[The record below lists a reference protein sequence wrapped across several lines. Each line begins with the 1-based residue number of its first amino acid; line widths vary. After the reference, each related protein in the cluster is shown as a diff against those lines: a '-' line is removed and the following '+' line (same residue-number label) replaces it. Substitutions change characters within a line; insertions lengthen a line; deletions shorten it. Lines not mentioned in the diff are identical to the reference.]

1 MIAFMKKHNGFLFF
15 PFCYCN
21 LATQS
26 MNPYQKKRRW
36 KFFLLIFAILI
47 GIASVFY
54 TDSFVKKME
63 REEANQFQ
71 LWVKVQERSMLLM
84 DNDNFREVVE
94 SVRKNTKTP
103 VIVVDSSQ
111 NITTYFGLDST
122 KTNYATD
129 TKLTYDSLYFV
140 HQLRKMSAQHRP
152 LTMNILGS
160 SYQAYYKDSFILTQ
174 LRYFPYI
181 QMAVIFLFLLTAYA
195 AFSSAR
201 RDEQDHVWVGLA
213 KETAHQLGTPISSL
227 MAWTE
232 LMKSKFDAEDDP
244 LIAEMENDIKRLEII
259 ADRFSKIGSKPILE
273 DHTVYIVVSDFI
285 RYFKV
290 RTSDKVKFSIS
301 GDEQVRAMLNIPLF
315 DWVIENLLKN
325 AANAI
330 ENEGSIS
337 INIIENLAKEQVFID
352 VTDTGKGI
360 PRSKFDA
367 VFQPGY
373 TTRKR
378 GWGLGLSLTK
388 RIVENYHSGEI
399 FVKDSEVGKGTTFR
413 IILKSSLR
421 YEPTIA

>member
-1 MIAFMKKHNGFLFF
+1 
-15 PFCYCN
+15 
-21 LATQS
+21 
-26 MNPYQKKRRW
+26 
-36 KFFLLIFAILI
+36 
-47 GIASVFY
+47 
-54 TDSFVKKME
+54 ME
-63 REEANQFQ
+63 REEADQFH
-71 LWVKVQERSMLLM
+71 LWVKIQERAMFLY
-84 DNDNFREVVE
+84 DNDDYRVVVE
-94 SVRKNTKTP
+94 TVRQNTKTP
-103 VIVVDSSQ
+103 VIMVDSSGV
-111 NITTYFGLDST
+111 ISSFFGLDST
-122 KTNYATD
+122 KTNYPIAD
-129 TKLTYDSLYFV
+129 TKLTYDSVYFV
-140 HQLRKMSAQHRP
+140 RQLRQMKAQHP
-152 LTMNILGS
+152 PDEMNIFGKKFK
-160 SYQAYYKDSFILTQ
+160 AYYRDSFVLTQ

-181 QMAVIFLFLLTAYA
+181 QMTVIFLFLLTAYA

-273 DHTVYIVVSDFI
+273 DHTVYIVISDFV

-301 GDEQVRAMLNIPLF
+301 GDEQVRALLNVPLF

-399 FVKDSEVGKGTTFR
+399 FVKESEVGKGTTFR

-421 YEPTIA
+421 YEPTTA

>member
-1 MIAFMKKHNGFLFF
+1 
-15 PFCYCN
+15 
-21 LATQS
+21 
-26 MNPYQKKRRW
+26 
-36 KFFLLIFAILI
+36 
-47 GIASVFY
+47 
-54 TDSFVKKME
+54 ME

-71 LWVKVQERSMLLM
+71 LWVKIQERSMLLM

-94 SVRKNTKTP
+94 SVKQNTKMP
-103 VIVVDSSQ
+103 VIVVDSIG

-122 KTNYATD
+122 KTNYSTD
-129 TKLTYDSLYFV
+129 TKLTYDSLYYV
-140 HQLRKMSAQHRP
+140 RQLRKMKAQHNP
-152 LTMNILGS
+152 AEMNIFGTK
-160 SYQAYYKDSFILTQ
+160 YKAYYRDSFILTQ

-181 QMAVIFLFLLTAYA
+181 QMIVIFLFLLTAYA

-201 RDEQDHVWVGLA
+201 KDEQDHVWVGLA

-259 ADRFSKIGSKPILE
+259 TDRFSKIGSKPILE
-273 DHTVYIVVSDFI
+273 DHVVYLVINNFI
-285 RYFKV
+285 DYFKV
-290 RTSDKVKFSIS
+290 RTSDKVKFSIT
-301 GDEQVRAMLNIPLF
+301 GDEQVRAMLNVPLF

-330 ENEGSIS
+330 GNEGSIS
-337 INIIENLAKEQVFID
+337 IKIIENLAKEQVFID
-352 VTDTGKGI
+352 VTDSGKGI

-399 FVKDSEVGKGTTFR
+399 FVKDSEIGKGTTFR
-413 IILKSSLR
+413 IILKSSIT
-421 YEPTIA
+421 YEPTTT

>member
-1 MIAFMKKHNGFLFF
+1 MFF
-15 PFCYCN
+15 SFCYCI
-21 LATQS
+21 LANQS
-26 MNPYQKKRRW
+26 MNPYEKKRRW
-36 KFFLLIFAILI
+36 KFFLLFFAILI

-63 REEANQFQ
+63 REEADQFH
-71 LWVKVQERSMLLM
+71 LWVRIQERSMLLY
-84 DNDNFREVVE
+84 DNDDFRTIVE
-94 SVRKNTKTP
+94 TVRQNTKTP
-103 VIVVDSSQ
+103 VIMVDSAGTISSF
-111 NITTYFGLDST
+111 FGLDST
-122 KTNYATD
+122 KTNYPTD
-129 TKLTYDSLYFV
+129 SKLTYDSLYFV
-140 HQLRKMSAQHRP
+140 HQLAKMKEQHSP
-152 LTMNILGS
+152 DEMNIIGRKFK
-160 SYQAYYKDSFILTQ
+160 AYYRDSFILTQ

-181 QMAVIFLFLLTAYA
+181 QMGVIFLFLLTAYA
-195 AFSSAR
+195 AFSSSR
-201 RDEQDHVWVGLA
+201 RAEQDHVWVGLA

-259 ADRFSKIGSKPILE
+259 TDRFSKIGSKPILE
-273 DHTVYIVVSDFI
+273 DHTVYIVISNFI
-285 RYFKV
+285 NYFKV
-290 RTSDKVKFSIS
+290 RTSDKVKFSIT
-301 GDEQVRAMLNIPLF
+301 GDEQVRAMLNVPLF

-337 INIIENLAKEQVFID
+337 VNIIENLAKEQVFID

-388 RIVENYHSGEI
+388 RIVENYHSGDI
-399 FVKDSEVGKGTTFR
+399 FVKESEIGKGTTFR
-413 IILKSSLR
+413 IILKSSLT
-421 YEPTIA
+421 YEPTTA